1 MFGHTS
7 CRKSRNPLRAF
18 KKESN
23 EDKENIILLPVDS
36 GERDLENRAFLPP
49 EVVMVSSIYYRIFYS
64 HDEVVMVSKHR
75 DRRARTLR

>member
-1 MFGHTS
+1 MT
-7 CRKSRNPLRAF
+7 
-18 KKESN
+18 

-49 EVVMVSSIYYRIFYS
+49 EVVMVSSIYYRIFLLS
-64 HDEVVMVSKHR
+64 SLMKTNDEVVMVSKHR